1 MAITILDQN
10 DKTAVEQQINTK
22 LNKSGWTPNKFLG
35 VDAQG
40 NVVVK
45 DAPEGSGSAGN
56 DGFSPIATVTQ
67 TSEGAAITIT
77 DKNGTTTAT
86 ITNGKDGDPGDQGP
100 TGPKGNDGATG
111 PQGPKGDKGDTGAT
125 GPAGNNG
132 KDGKTP
138 VKGTDYFTDADK
150 AEMVNSVLA
159 ALPTWTGGSY

>member
-10 DKTAVEQQINTK
+10 DKAALEQQIATK

-45 DAPEGSGSAGN
+45 DAPEGSGSAGD

-67 TSEGAAITIT
+67 TSEGADISIT

-86 ITNGKDGDPGDQGP
+86 ITNGKDGEPGDQGP
-100 TGPKGNDGATG
+100 A
-111 PQGPKGDKGDTGAT
+111 GPKGDKGDTGAT
-125 GPAGNNG
+125 GPEGPAGQNGSNG